1 MTSPTSHTTSRPAAG
16 PWQPEDDEI
25 LLHARQQ
32 SMNWSDI
39 AQQYFPA
46 KTANACRKRHE
57 RLKDKRHTNEE
68 WQTSKL
74 EQMAAAYIDCREEMW
89 KTLAQATGKNWKDVE
104 SKVSTRALETQSRY

>member
-1 MTSPTSHTTSRPAAG
+1 MPSPTSPTTPRLAAG
-16 PWQPEDDEI
+16 PWQPEDDER
-25 LLHARQQ
+25 LLQARQQ

-68 WQTSKL
+68 WPTKKL
-74 EQMAAAYIDCREEMW
+74 EQMAAAYINCREEMW
-89 KTLAQATGKNWKDVE
+89 KKLAQAVGENWKDVE
-104 SKVSTRALETQSRY
+104 SKVSTRALETQPRY